1 MKQTQDPSAHQQE
14 ATGSA
19 KTRATGRTVV
29 SRLAGF
35 ATFGIHMAMAVGAIA
50 LGTGLIELRA
60 LAVSPAPS
68 APLTTVEV
76 QPVVIEDGY
85 FVERN
90 YIGRVEAAR
99 ETRLAFERPGT
110 VMAIDVA
117 EGQAIVAGDTI
128 ARLDMRTLEAQRVE
142 QMAARRAA
150 ASEAELAKLTL
161 ERRAALQDRGF
172 SSTQEL
178 DRARLTLEQLEAR
191 IAQID
196 AALVA
201 IDVNLNKS
209 VLRAPY
215 DGIVG
220 ERMIDEGTAIAS
232 GSPVIN
238 ILEKADAHA
247 RIGLTPEQAATL
259 SRNKAYDIEVAGQLY
274 KARFLKIRP
283 DLQPETRTVDVVFEL
298 LGQSHSSYGQVAALR
313 LNERVDERGAWLELS
328 ALKEGERGTWTV
340 LLAEPVAQT
349 DTATLVKDAVEI
361 LHIANGKAFVRG
373 ALEDGMKLLVAGTH
387 KVAAGEKVRVLEHSA
402 IGLDLRLGID

>member
-1 MKQTQDPSAHQQE
+1 MKQTQGPSAHQQK

-68 APLTTVEV
+68 AALTTVEV

-90 YIGRVEAAR
+90 YIGRAEAAR
-99 ETRLAFERPGT
+99 GTRLAFERPGT

-238 ILEKADAHA
+238 ILEKADAC
-247 RIGLTPEQAATL
+247 
-259 SRNKAYDIEVAGQLY
+259 
-274 KARFLKIRP
+274 
-283 DLQPETRTVDVVFEL
+283 
-298 LGQSHSSYGQVAALR
+298 
-313 LNERVDERGAWLELS
+313 
-328 ALKEGERGTWTV
+328 
-340 LLAEPVAQT
+340 
-349 DTATLVKDAVEI
+349 KD
-361 LHIANGKAFVRG
+361 RS
-373 ALEDGMKLLVAGTH
+373 DP
-387 KVAAGEKVRVLEHSA
+387 
-402 IGLDLRLGID
+402 